1 MKLIVNLK
9 KCQTQDQSQVRCSY
23 PGHPDNQGIDR
34 LLEQI
39 RFALVCRHCEA
50 SPCVQACPQGALE
63 KNSESHLQRAN
74 MLCTGCGTCSLA
86 CPFGTI
92 LPNLVLFPSSVC
104 DLCHDRLDA
113 REKPLCVQTCSDG
126 GLEVQKNV
134 PPDANTVELWPGLM
148 VRREKGCTW
157 QPILKAG
164 TDHA

>member
-1 MKLIVNLK
+1 MKLLVNLK
-9 KCQTQDQSQVRCSY
+9 KCQTQEQTQVRCSY

-50 SPCVQACPQGALE
+50 APCVQACPRGALE
-63 KNSESHLQRAN
+63 KNGDRLLQRAN

-92 LPNLVLFPSSVC
+92 LPELILFPSSVC

-113 REKPLCVQTCSDG
+113 EEKPLCVQTCSDE
-126 GLEVQKNV
+126 GLEYKRNI
-134 PPDANTVELWPGLM
+134 PKDLTFVELWPGLI
-148 VRREKGCTW
+148 VHLENNCTW
-157 QPILKAG
+157 KPILKAD